1 MKPAFWAALACAA
14 LQACT
19 TTPPPAVQ
27 PPPSEPSPSA
37 TLPTAPPLAPSRQA
51 QNGEA
56 SPDPR
61 ALCDGRAEGDRVQM
75 RGAAGETIAG
85 ICRRAANGWLRFSPE
100 AGR

>member
-19 TTPPPAVQ
+19 TPPPPA
-27 PPPSEPSPSA
+27 PPPPVVPQ
-37 TLPTAPPLAPSRQA
+37 PQP
-51 QNGEA
+51 EA
-56 SPDPR
+56 SPPATVPTPPPDPR

-85 ICRRAANGWLRFSPE
+85 ICRRAANGWLRFNPDT
-100 AGR
+100 GR